1 MDVWWMLDLSLIR
14 DVVTIIGVLV
24 AFSYYLMTLRNQ
36 NMQRNAQLFM
46 EYHDKISSDPLKTKQ
61 WEVMSWEWEDFK
73 DFEAKYGELPDI
85 TTIFSDPKNPI
96 VNLVDVLGYY
106 EGLGVLM
113 SRNHLD
119 IELISRLGGYL
130 TWLWE
135 KYEAIIYEWRRQ
147 AKWPYLWVEYE
158 DLYLKVREYR
168 ERATS
173 VNEMTAGFE
182 SRRKALG
189 LTAY

>member
-1 MDVWWMLDLSLIR
+1 MLDLSLIR
-14 DVVTIIGVLV
+14 DVVAILGVLV
-24 AFSYYLMTLRNQ
+24 AFSYYLLTLRNQ

-46 EYHDKISSDPLKTKQ
+46 DYHNKITSNPLKDQ
-61 WEVMSWEWEDFK
+61 LREVMSWEWQDKE
-73 DFEAKYGELPDI
+73 DFEAKYGKLPDPE
-85 TTIFSDPKNPI
+85 TFFADPENPLL
-96 VNLVDVLGYY
+96 NLVDVLAYY

-119 IELISRLGGYL
+119 IELISRFGGYI
-130 TWLWE
+130 TYLWE
-135 KYEAIIYEWRRQ
+135 KYEGIIYEWRRQ
-147 AKWPYLWVEYE
+147 AEMPYWWVEFE
-158 DLYLKVREYR
+158 NLYLKIREYR

-173 VNEMTAGFE
+173 VTEMTAGFE